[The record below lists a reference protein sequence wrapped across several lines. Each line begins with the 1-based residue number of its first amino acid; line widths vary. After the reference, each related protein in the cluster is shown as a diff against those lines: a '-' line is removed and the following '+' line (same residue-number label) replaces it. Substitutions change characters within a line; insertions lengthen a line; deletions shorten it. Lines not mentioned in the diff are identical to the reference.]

1 MQVSDNVSNASKNCD
16 RFHSA
21 VINVRRSK
29 HTAQV
34 EMATGQLQ
42 FSACLPSNVAIDTHI
57 ILG

>member
-1 MQVSDNVSNASKNCD
+1 VQVLDNLSNASKNCD

-21 VINVRRSK
+21 VINVRRFK
-29 HTAQV
+29 HMAQV

-42 FSACLPSNVAIDTHI
+42 FSACLPSNAAVDTHI